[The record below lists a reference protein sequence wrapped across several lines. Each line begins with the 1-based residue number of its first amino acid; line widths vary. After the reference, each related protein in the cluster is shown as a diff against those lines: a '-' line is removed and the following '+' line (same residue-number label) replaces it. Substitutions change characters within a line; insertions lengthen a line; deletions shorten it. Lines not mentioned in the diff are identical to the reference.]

1 MIAEMVCSSE
11 AKHLHDTTTQHS
23 SSMAREYFHH
33 LTSDAPERYDAQRDN
48 RFGSE
53 GNLHGG
59 NDTFYGSAGWDKV
72 YGGYGND
79 RIYTYE
85 GDDELYGWFDNDTL
99 SSGVGN
105 DTLYGGGGNDRL
117 IAGSEDDEL
126 LGETGHDVLYG
137 QWGEDSL
144 DGGADHDRLYGGN
157 DNDTLEGGSGRDT
170 LIGGSGNDLL
180 RDASGQTS
188 FVGGGGAD
196 TFVVNS
202 NQRHSVIRDFK
213 DIGDKVELDFGDWNQ
228 MRAMGIRLG
237 IEGNDFVYFAND
249 EAVVTIKG
257 AMNQFRDGNLRLV
270 SGGWEIA

>member
-1 MIAEMVCSSE
+1 MCIGGETPPSHNPS
-11 AKHLHDTTTQHS
+11 LHVS
-23 SSMAREYFHH
+23 AMAREYFHH
-33 LTSDAPERYDAQRDN
+33 LTSDEAERYDAQRDN
-48 RFGSE
+48 RLGSE

-59 NDTFYGSAGWDKV
+59 NDTFYGSSGWDKV

-79 RIYTYE
+79 RISTYE
-85 GDDELYGWFDNDTL
+85 GDDELYGWFDNDQL
-99 SSGVGN
+99 SGGDGDDS
-105 DTLYGGGGNDRL
+105 LYGGQGNDRL
-117 IAGSEDDEL
+117 IAGRDDDEL
-126 LGETGHDVLYG
+126 FGETGNDVLYG

-144 DGGADHDRLYGGN
+144 EGGSGNDRLFGGN

-196 TFVVNS
+196 TFVINA
-202 NQRHSVIRDFK
+202 NQRGSVIRDFK
-213 DIGDKVELDFGDWNQ
+213 DSGDKVELDFGDWRE
-228 MRAMGIRLG
+228 MRAMGISLG
-237 IEGNDFVYFAND
+237 IDGNDFVYSAND
-249 EAVVTIKG
+249 ETIVTIKG